1 MPTHGTGMLDPLLM
15 IEDLVIRIEKIE
27 EQLERTTTIV
37 DSLKAKQDAA
47 DREFEARAAQRYR

>member
-27 EQLERTTTIV
+27 EQLERTTTIA